1 MSGWVTHIRRRLHRV
16 KTTGCDGRDVG
27 RYKPLPPPP
36 QSKADVKNIVAQ
48 VVQKMLIHHEQ
59 AEEFRH
65 RNKRE
70 GIWVEG
76 WGPFSL
82 GVPGHDVILPMS

>member
-1 MSGWVTHIRRRLHRV
+1 M
-16 KTTGCDGRDVG
+16 
-27 RYKPLPPPP
+27 YKPLPSPP

-48 VVQKMLIHHEQ
+48 VVQKMRIHHEQ

-70 GIWVEG
+70 GIWFEG

-82 GVPGHDVILPMS
+82 GVPGHDVNTEIIAVALEGFEQKGNW